1 MNCIQFAQLISF
13 LKCGLLEQLTTS
25 NFSLILPKETTT
37 LTLLTGIRT
46 VSYPL
51 NVKWIPLKVTV
62 YCLIVFFLETVAE
75 EAQKKK
81 QQQQQKLSTCSPIN
95 ADRKKNFKVS
105 VCNKHHEQKYKDFK
119 VQNYKKQNSSNNNN
133 IINGLVSKKLTY
145 LASINCIFY
154 WKLRFLSFFIPRQ
167 VAVL

>member
-1 MNCIQFAQLISF
+1 M
-13 LKCGLLEQLTTS
+13 LK
-25 NFSLILPKETTT
+25 
-37 LTLLTGIRT
+37 R
-46 VSYPL
+46 
-51 NVKWIPLKVTV
+51 LKK
-62 YCLIVFFLETVAE
+62 
-75 EAQKKK
+75 KKK

-145 LASINCIFY
+145 LASINCKFY
-154 WKLRFLSFFIPRQ
+154 WKLRFLSFFIPQQ
-167 VAVL
+167 VAASHSVHIEMHRIQDKQHIAAEVMTQYHNYTVTFNYSAAHLDPYLFVCQCSYVTS

>member
-1 MNCIQFAQLISF
+1 MLLLGFFKYCLCYSPCIKDCISRKSISIKTCIFFLSYMNCIQFAQLISF

-37 LTLLTGIRT
+37 LTLLTGICT

-81 QQQQQKLSTCSPIN
+81 
-95 ADRKKNFKVS
+95 
-105 VCNKHHEQKYKDFK
+105 
-119 VQNYKKQNSSNNNN
+119 SNNNN
-133 IINGLVSKKLTY
+133 KNYQLVHQLMLTEKKISRLVFVINTMNRSIKILRYRITKNKTAVII
-145 LASINCIFY
+145 II
-154 WKLRFLSFFIPRQ
+154 
-167 VAVL
+167 